1 MSDPAQR
8 WRRAVHGFGSHV
20 EMRKVEFMDSLDN
33 RDSCF
38 WCTLVSSRLLQ
49 LHCRHV
55 ICDLCAGKY
64 GVRSDY
70 RDLASYI
77 ISCCDYSVG
86 GYKFKPEDWCPG
98 DKQVRCVNAGCDFMG
113 RLKDLNEHLR
123 KSCAMYST
131 TCSKCEERFAYKD
144 LRKHYT
150 ECGGKPAVFLSAVD
164 VRTLLDNFGAAFNNL
179 KQAVASARPDDNDA
193 LRDTV
198 SMVSEQFARIQE
210 QLDTGVP
217 AYMPASRLPRPG
229 P

>member
-1 MSDPAQR
+1 MSVPAQR
-8 WRRAVHGFGSHV
+8 WRRTVHGFGSHV
-20 EMRKVEFMDSLDN
+20 EMREVEFVDNLEN

-38 WCTLVSSRLLQ
+38 WCSLVSSRMLQ
-49 LHCRHV
+49 LRCRHV
-55 ICDLCAGKY
+55 ICDFCTGKY
-64 GVRSDY
+64 GKRSDRY
-70 RDLASYI
+70 ATYTI
-77 ISCCDYSVG
+77 NCCDYLVG
-86 GYKFKPEDWCPG
+86 GYELKVEDWCSG
-98 DKQVRCVNAGCDFMG
+98 DKQVRCVNAGCDFVG

-123 KSCAMYST
+123 KSCAMYCA

-144 LRKHYT
+144 MRKHYT

-164 VRTLLDNFGAAFNNL
+164 VRSLLDNFGAAFNNL
-179 KQAVASARPDDNDA
+179 KKAVASARPDDHDA